1 MPSLSVCCGR
11 LPVPPL
17 DILEGQGCG
26 SLGGGGSEG
35 GVCDSFSHASSPF
48 RDSTTPGFVLP
59 PSIKGEALQGEIQA
73 LLQKGAV
80 EPASPSPGYY
90 SRMFVVPKSPG
101 GWRHIIDLSTLNKL
115 VVQTLFHMETSRS
128 VLRAVRQGDWMMTID
143 LKDAYLQVL
152 IHPSSRIF
160 LRFTVGGRA

>member
-1 MPSLSVCCGR
+1 MDPWVVEVLREGYVI
-11 LPVPPL
+11 PFHMFPPL
-17 DILEGQGCG
+17 
-26 SLGGGGSEG
+26 SETPPHL
-35 GVCDSFSHASSPF
+35 DSYSP
-48 RDSTTPGFVLP
+48 L
-59 PSIKGEALQGEIQA
+59 SIKGEALQGEIQA